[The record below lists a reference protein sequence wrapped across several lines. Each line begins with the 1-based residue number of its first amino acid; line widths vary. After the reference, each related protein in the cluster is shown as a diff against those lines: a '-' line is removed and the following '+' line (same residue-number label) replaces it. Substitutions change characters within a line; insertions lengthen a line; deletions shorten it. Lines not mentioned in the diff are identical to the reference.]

1 MNNQYNLAERL
12 KFLMKL
18 RGFTIS
24 ELAYE
29 ANISEDTIK
38 AIRSGR
44 TINPGIN
51 ILTAIADV
59 LECTI
64 DNLIDRTLKDDKE
77 AELLRK
83 WRSLDS
89 HGRNLTMLLIDR
101 ELSNQP
107 SLTSNTRV
115 IKCLIPGAYI
125 GNGALFDSD
134 RVEYMSIPFGYM
146 KKASLG
152 LKVISDSYIPSY
164 FPNDILAIEE
174 RSPQSEET
182 AVYLKDNILYLRKY
196 TIMNGKVRL
205 LPLYAVNN
213 EVELRNIADYSLL
226 GTVIGVIRHS
236 V

>member
-1 MNNQYNLAERL
+1 MNNQYNLADRL

-18 RGFTIS
+18 KGFTIG
-24 ELAYE
+24 ELAAE

-44 TINPGIN
+44 TLNPGIN

-64 DNLIDRTLKDDKE
+64 DNLIDRTQNDDSE
-77 AELLRK
+77 SELLRK

-89 HGRNLTMLLIDR
+89 HGRNLAMLLIDN

-107 SLTSNTRV
+107 SFSSNARV
-115 IKCLIPGAYI
+115 IKCFVPSAYL
-125 GNGALFDSD
+125 GNGALFDSE
-134 RVEYMSIPFGYM
+134 RIEYISLPAGYM
-146 KKASLG
+146 KNANVAFKIL
-152 LKVISDSYIPSY
+152 SDSFVPSY
-164 FPNDILAIEE
+164 FPNDMLAIEE
-174 RSPQSEET
+174 RSPQAEET
-182 AVYLKDNILYLRKY
+182 AIYFKDNIVYIRKY
-196 TIMNGKVRL
+196 MVINGKVRL
-205 LPLYAVNN
+205 VPPYAVNN
-213 EVELRNIADYSLL
+213 EVELKNISDYSCL